1 MADIAQ
7 NNAVNNS
14 TEERPT
20 CSSTDSMNKQ
30 KQDMVNSVSTD
41 GKHYT
46 ETQGRYLMI
55 ECSPDRQP
63 SYVDGVLLYCH
74 VPGIIPM
81 KRAYRNEQAYW
92 LYDKHGRLTLEQ
104 CLHPEIMQ
112 AEECMQ
118 LLKNL
123 GDCCLELENYLL
135 SSEELWLDESL
146 IFRNVDGKWLF
157 LYFPG
162 NQVKL
167 KEQVRSLL
175 EMLAGYLQ
183 RSFQHMDDY
192 IRASQELIAKLQNQL
207 DNSDAINW
215 NLFRDTVLETM
226 GRVHSQHPMGVHE
239 YNSVLG
245 GGPGNQGDDFYED
258 GYRDEDGDLGGSG
271 RSYDYEDDGL
281 GDDPQAL
288 KKGRRR
294 GRRWMALRGALVT
307 LLITVLV
314 FSAFWLWHYV

>member
-1 MADIAQ
+1 ESL
-7 NNAVNNS
+7 VF
-14 TEERPT
+14 R
-20 CSSTDSMNKQ
+20 
-30 KQDMVNSVSTD
+30 
-41 GKHYT
+41 G
-46 ETQGRYLMI
+46 
-55 ECSPDRQP
+55 
-63 SYVDGVLLYCH
+63 VDG
-74 VPGIIPM
+74 
-81 KRAYRNEQAYW
+81 E
-92 LYDKHGRLTLEQ
+92 
-104 CLHPEIMQ
+104 
-112 AEECMQ
+112 
-118 LLKNL
+118 
-123 GDCCLELENYLL
+123 
-135 SSEELWLDESL
+135 
-146 IFRNVDGKWLF
+146 WLF
-157 LYFPG
+157 LYLPG

-183 RSFQHMDDY
+183 RSFQHVDDY

-245 GGPGNQGDDFYED
+245 GGPGSQGDSYDE
-258 GYRDEDGDLGGSG
+258 GYVDEDGKSYDRG

-281 GDDPQAL
+281 GDDPQAI

-294 GRRWMALRGALVT
+294 GRRWVALRGALVT

-314 FSAFWLWHYV
+314 FSAFWLWRYV